1 MSAAGQSDQKK
12 LDDTPRKRQH
22 SFWLDQQLYESFQKM
37 VRMSD
42 RNSVSAAMEEAMIEW
57 MGRHRDEMPI
67 QTVINIIDAKT
78 TDLSLTTRLELKTV
92 KADLTKVIKILEEQ
106 IAKNKGSKATVE
118 GTGIIFWKKKL
129 GEILPK
135 AIRLYQ
141 RTSDSELAE
150 LLKKADELI

>member
-1 MSAAGQSDQKK
+1 
-12 LDDTPRKRQH
+12 
-22 SFWLDQQLYESFQKM
+22 
-37 VRMSD
+37 
-42 RNSVSAAMEEAMIEW
+42 MIEW